1 VFFRGSSAYTK
12 QISCIKSHVDKCLK
26 GSQWS
31 GFSNMIVD
39 VVKNIV
45 FNCGT
50 SGKYNLYI
58 ELNLKAVLAV
68 KIVGRTL
75 AVLAVSI

>member
-1 VFFRGSSAYTK
+1 
-12 QISCIKSHVDKCLK
+12 
-26 GSQWS
+26 
-31 GFSNMIVD
+31 MIVD